1 MPLRGYQPE
10 AISKNCHY
18 VSFLA
23 YFTSCNRDNYQKEIK
38 RIIKPDMEKLASID
52 NYNIRESTIKE
63 PPSTIAG
70 SLKFLGPGFIL
81 SASIVGSG
89 ELIATTTLG
98 ATAGYVA
105 FWVIIVSC
113 LAKVAVQLEF
123 GKRTIL
129 SGETAMQLLNKLPG
143 PRFGKAGWTVWVVF
157 LLIVLKCVQLGGMI
171 GSAAIVLNML
181 FPAVPTVPWVLIAA
195 FSLAALIYKGFY
207 SVVEK
212 ASLFMTL
219 MFTILTITAVC
230 VLSFTPYSIS
240 GHDLIEGLKFRL
252 PPEIVAVAIGAFGIT
267 GVASD
272 EIIAYNYWC
281 LEKGYAAYTGP
292 QKNSVEWRRRASG
305 WIRVMYLDAV
315 VAMIIYTLVTA
326 AFYLLGAAILHQR
339 GTIPQGDEL
348 IETVAL
354 IYTESLGAGI
364 KTAYLVGA
372 FFVLFS
378 SLFAALAAWTRMY
391 SNIFGQLG
399 WIDFFNLKQRNK
411 VIAVLA
417 WTLPFIW
424 ASIYLFINLPVVMIL
439 SGGIVGS
446 IMLFIIVFAVI
457 NFRYRNFQSSSP
469 SIVYDLALWISI
481 VSIVGVG
488 VYGLTSLL

>member
-1 MPLRGYQPE
+1 
-10 AISKNCHY
+10 
-18 VSFLA
+18 
-23 YFTSCNRDNYQKEIK
+23 
-38 RIIKPDMEKLASID
+38 MEKLARTDLYTIH
-52 NYNIRESTIKE
+52 EGTIKE
-63 PPSTIAG
+63 PPSSIAQ

-98 ATAGYVA
+98 ASAGYTA
-105 FWVIIVSC
+105 FWVIIISC

-129 SGETAMQLLNKLPG
+129 SGETAMQLFNKLPG
-143 PRFGKAGWTVWVVF
+143 PCFGKANWTVWVVF
-157 LLIVLKCVQLGGMI
+157 ILIVLKMIQLGGMI
-171 GSAAIVLNML
+171 GSTAIVLNML
-181 FPAVPTVPWVLIAA
+181 FPLISILMWVLITAL
-195 FSLAALIYKGFY
+195 SLAILIYKGFY
-207 SVVEK
+207 SIVEK

-219 MFTILTITAVC
+219 SFTLLTITAV
-230 VLSFTPYSIS
+230 LFLGFTQYAIT
-240 GHDLIEGLKFRL
+240 GEELLEGLMFRL
-252 PPEIVAVAIGAFGIT
+252 PPEIVAIAIGAFGIT

-292 QKNSVEWRRRASG
+292 RKDTAEWRERANG

-326 AFYLLGAAILHQR
+326 AFYLLGAAILHHR
-339 GTIPQGDEL
+339 EMVPQGNEL

-354 IYTESLGAGI
+354 IYTESLGPGV
-364 KTAYLVGA
+364 KTVYLVGA
-372 FFVLFS
+372 FFVLYS

-399 WIDFFNLKQRNK
+399 WIDFFNVKQRSK
-411 VIAVLA
+411 VIAILA
-417 WTLPFIW
+417 WLLPFIW
-424 ASIYLFINLPVVMIL
+424 ASVYLFINLPVVMIL

-446 IMLFIIVFAVI
+446 VMLFVIVFAVL
-457 NFRYRNFQSSSP
+457 NFRYKNFQSSPP
-469 SIVYDLALWISI
+469 SIGYDLALWVSI
-481 VSIVGVG
+481 VSIIGVG

>member
-1 MPLRGYQPE
+1 
-10 AISKNCHY
+10 
-18 VSFLA
+18 
-23 YFTSCNRDNYQKEIK
+23 
-38 RIIKPDMEKLASID
+38 MEKLARTDLYTIH
-52 NYNIRESTIKE
+52 EGTIKE
-63 PPSTIAG
+63 PPSSIAQ

-98 ATAGYVA
+98 ASAGYTA
-105 FWVIIVSC
+105 FWVIIISC

-129 SGETAMQLLNKLPG
+129 SGETAMQLFNKLPG
-143 PRFGKAGWTVWVVF
+143 PCLGKANWTVWVVF
-157 LLIVLKCVQLGGMI
+157 ILIVLKMIQLGGMI
-171 GSAAIVLNML
+171 GSTAIVLNML
-181 FPAVPTVPWVLIAA
+181 FPLISILMWVLITAL
-195 FSLAALIYKGFY
+195 SLAILIYKGFY
-207 SVVEK
+207 SIVEK

-219 MFTILTITAVC
+219 SFTLLTLTAVFF
-230 VLSFTPYSIS
+230 LGFTQYAIT
-240 GHDLIEGLKFRL
+240 GEELLEGLMFRL
-252 PPEIVAVAIGAFGIT
+252 PPEIVAIAIGAFGIT

-292 QKNSVEWRRRASG
+292 RKDTAEWRERANG

-326 AFYLLGAAILHQR
+326 AFYLLGAAILHHR
-339 GTIPQGDEL
+339 EMVPQGNEL

-354 IYTESLGAGI
+354 IYTESLGPGV
-364 KTAYLVGA
+364 KTVYLVGA
-372 FFVLFS
+372 FFVLYS

-399 WIDFFNLKQRNK
+399 WIDFFNVKQRSK
-411 VIAVLA
+411 VIAILA
-417 WTLPFIW
+417 WLLPFIW
-424 ASIYLFINLPVVMIL
+424 ASVYLFINLPVVMIL

-446 IMLFIIVFAVI
+446 VMLFVIVFAVL
-457 NFRYRNFQSSSP
+457 NFRYKNFQSSPP
-469 SIVYDLALWISI
+469 SIGYDLALWVSI
-481 VSIVGVG
+481 VSIIGVG

>member
-1 MPLRGYQPE
+1 
-10 AISKNCHY
+10 
-18 VSFLA
+18 
-23 YFTSCNRDNYQKEIK
+23 
-38 RIIKPDMEKLASID
+38 
-52 NYNIRESTIKE
+52 
-63 PPSTIAG
+63 
-70 SLKFLGPGFIL
+70 
-81 SASIVGSG
+81 
-89 ELIATTTLG
+89 
-98 ATAGYVA
+98 
-105 FWVIIVSC
+105 
-113 LAKVAVQLEF
+113 
-123 GKRTIL
+123 
-129 SGETAMQLLNKLPG
+129 
-143 PRFGKAGWTVWVVF
+143 
-157 LLIVLKCVQLGGMI
+157 
-171 GSAAIVLNML
+171 
-181 FPAVPTVPWVLIAA
+181 
-195 FSLAALIYKGFY
+195 
-207 SVVEK
+207 
-212 ASLFMTL
+212 
-219 MFTILTITAVC
+219 
-230 VLSFTPYSIS
+230 
-240 GHDLIEGLKFRL
+240 
-252 PPEIVAVAIGAFGIT
+252 
-267 GVASD
+267 
-272 EIIAYNYWC
+272 
-281 LEKGYAAYTGP
+281 
-292 QKNSVEWRRRASG
+292 
-305 WIRVMYLDAV
+305 MYLDAV